1 MFRTTKIMKT
11 SLYMQPILVK
21 LSLFVIELKLN
32 DMSLTNQEK
41 LNSLGINIWRKRSDF
56 YNKEVETEIYS
67 IDDEYLF
74 VLGEKD
80 KNESEEHKTLF
91 FNSLAKSIGMNS
103 SKKDTSPH
111 NLDKISKVFLLD
123 SQLPEILS
131 EFQGSKITLTKSLNE
146 ICNSKENKKAFLE
159 LF

>member
-41 LNSLGINIWRKRSDF
+41 LNSLGIHIWKKRSDF

-67 IDDEYLF
+67 IAVSYTHL
-74 VLGEKD
+74 
-80 KNESEEHKTLF
+80 TLP
-91 FNSLAKSIGMNS
+91 
-103 SKKDTSPH
+103 TTPY
-111 NLDKISKVFLLD
+111 V
-123 SQLPEILS
+123 
-131 EFQGSKITLTKSLNE
+131 
-146 ICNSKENKKAFLE
+146 
-159 LF
+159 